1 MDNNNAVFNVQ
12 ELPFWNDSSLKDNS
26 YIKEQDSDERIDP
39 YEHCSICSDITD
51 FLRLTDAMVYEINE
65 LRAEVVRWRQ
75 VLIKYL
81 PPDWADGLKQDILS
95 NLYINDYEDYDAYN
109 FYVERCYSGNDPM
122 DNKKLS
128 KRMRRL
134 IAGKDKTSITYL

>member
-1 MDNNNAVFNVQ
+1 MDNNDAVFKVQ
-12 ELPFWNDSSLKDNS
+12 ELPFSDNRLSDSQ
-26 YIKEQDSDERIDP
+26 YIKEPDDDPKMDP
-39 YEHCSICSDITD
+39 YDQCAVCSDITD

-81 PPDWADGLKQDILS
+81 SPRWADGLRQDILS
-95 NLYINDYEDYDAYN
+95 NIYLNDYEDYDAYN
-109 FYVERCYSGNDPM
+109 FYVERYYKGLDPM

-134 IAGKDKTSITYL
+134 IEGKDETSITYL

>member
-1 MDNNNAVFNVQ
+1 MDNTNDAVFNVQ
-12 ELPFWNDSSLKDNS
+12 DRPFEDKNDLKDSSYIEEQYDELP
-26 YIKEQDSDERIDP
+26 
-39 YEHCSICSDITD
+39 CSMCSDISD

-81 PPDWADGLKQDILS
+81 SPRWADGLRQDILS
-95 NLYINDYEDYDAYN
+95 NLYLNDYEDYDAYN
-109 FYVERCYSGNDPM
+109 FYVERYYRGENPM

-134 IAGKDKTSITYL
+134 IEGKDKTSITYLE

>member
-1 MDNNNAVFNVQ
+1 MDNYNDAVFNVQ
-12 ELPFWNDSSLKDNS
+12 EHPFENDNNLKDGS
-26 YIKEQDSDERIDP
+26 YIEEQYDELP
-39 YEHCSICSDITD
+39 CSICSDIAD

-81 PPDWADGLKQDILS
+81 SPRWAEGLRQDILS
-95 NLYINDYEDYDAYN
+95 NLYLNDYEDYDAYN
-109 FYVERCYSGNDPM
+109 FYVERYHRGENPM

-134 IAGKDKTSITYL
+134 IEGKDKTSITYLE

>member
-1 MDNNNAVFNVQ
+1 MFRIVLSRIKTTSRTAHI
-12 ELPFWNDSSLKDNS
+12 SRNS
-26 YIKEQDSDERIDP
+26 M
-39 YEHCSICSDITD
+39 TN
-51 FLRLTDAMVYEINE
+51 FLVRCVPIYQIFFMVYEINE

-81 PPDWADGLKQDILS
+81 SPRWADGLRQDILS
-95 NLYINDYEDYDAYN
+95 NLYLNDYEDYDAYN
-109 FYVERCYSGNDPM
+109 FYVERYYRGENPM

-134 IAGKDKTSITYL
+134 IEGKDKTSITYLE